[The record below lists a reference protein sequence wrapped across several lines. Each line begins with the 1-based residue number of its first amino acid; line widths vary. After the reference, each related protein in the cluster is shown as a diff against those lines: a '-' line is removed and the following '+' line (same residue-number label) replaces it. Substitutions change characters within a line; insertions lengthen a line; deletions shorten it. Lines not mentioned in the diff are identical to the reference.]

1 MNYIKESLDGGISV
15 LNDDMVTLDY
25 KKIDYIERDVKG
37 GNKYYIS
44 IDGVKYEITKWQAHK
59 FIMSLG
65 FKECVDNSKCH
76 KGYLLYEK
84 GRGGL
89 LKSKLLTEC

>member
-1 MNYIKESLDGGISV
+1 MNYIKERLSDNKVVLDRD
-15 LNDDMVTLDY
+15 LVTSNYNL
-25 KKIDYIERDVKG
+25 IDYIERDVKG

-44 IDGVKYEITKWQAHK
+44 IDSKVYEITKWQANG
-59 FIMSLG
+59 FIMTLG